1 MAKTRKPASNS
12 KRGAQKQTL
21 EKNKRVKREITGVL
35 LIALGLFLAASL
47 YVDAVGIV
55 GQAAS
60 RVCFGL
66 FGILT
71 YALPLIVI
79 AFGVLTIASSTGNG
93 VAGSSLILCSLGV
106 VCLLVLL
113 HANIRSATDNISLW
127 DYYMDAYQFGSALQ
141 KGGGFIGSLLAYPS
155 LVFLGLVG
163 TNIFFIAALLIL
175 FLAIT
180 KISLRATGEKVGKQ
194 LKTSASTMMERT
206 EERKHNHNHQSSSV
220 MAERIDV
227 SKQNLFTEVMET
239 ADRPRRGKRQKTG
252 IKVER
257 RPVEQEAANPQLDNL
272 SYFPSSGVLPR
283 KPEEEDDDPFD
294 ILAGVEVH
302 MAQEPS
308 HKSGMTVGEMKA
320 SQDAAHKQKHSP
332 SSQPKEEDAGEE
344 EAPILPNQNVEV
356 LEYQRPPYTLLNLP
370 KEQFSGQDNPAE
382 NAKLLIDTLQSFHI
396 SAKIINITVG
406 PVITRYELQPAQG
419 VRVNRITTLSDDI
432 ALALAA
438 PRVRIEAPIPGK
450 SAIGIEIPNRETQP
464 VLLRE
469 AVESPEFQ
477 QAKSPL
483 CFALGKDIAG
493 KVVCADL
500 DRMPHLLIAGSTG
513 SGKSVCINDIILS
526 LVYHTAPSDLR
537 MILVDPKK
545 VELKVYS
552 PLPHLLLPVVTD
564 AKKAAGALKWAV
576 REMEQRYSKMSQCNA
591 RDLNRYNAL
600 QEDPA
605 NQMPRLVI
613 IIDELA
619 DLMMVA
625 AKDVEEAICRI
636 AQLGRAAG
644 IHLIVATQ
652 RPSTDIITGLIKAN
666 IPSRIALTV
675 SSAVDSRVI
684 MDCSGAEK
692 LLGRGD
698 MLFHANGASKPLRA
712 QAAFVS
718 DEEVERVMDF
728 FTDHATAPSPQYSDL
743 SLEDMETELE
753 NGGPAQGNGK
763 QEDDLLP
770 DAVRVV
776 MESGQ
781 ASISMIQRRLRVG
794 YARAA
799 RLVDIMEQKK
809 IVSGFDG
816 SKPRR
821 LLITQAEYAQMFGG
835 QDQGIQEDEE

>member
-1 MAKTRKPASNS
+1 MATKGRQTKAEKAARKAE
-12 KRGAQKQTL
+12 L
-21 EKNKRVKREITGVL
+21 ERKNCVKREVTGVL
-35 LIALGLFLAASL
+35 LIALGLFFAASL

-55 GQAAS
+55 GRVVS

-66 FGILT
+66 FGVLS
-71 YALPLIVI
+71 YVLPLILV
-79 AFGVLTIASSTGNG
+79 ALGVLSIAASSGKGAAFSTF
-93 VAGSSLILCSLGV
+93 VLSLLALLCI
-106 VCLLVLL
+106 LVLL
-113 HANIRSATDNISLW
+113 HANARSAVESVNIW
-127 DYYMDAYQFGSALQ
+127 DYYVDAYQFGSNLQ
-141 KGGGFIGSLLAYPS
+141 KGGGVFGALLAYPS
-155 LVFLGLVG
+155 LIFLGIAGTNIIFIALLVILLLVG
-163 TNIFFIAALLIL
+163 TQ
-175 FLAIT
+175 
-180 KISLRATGEKVGKQ
+180 ISLRSAGIKMGRQIKSGATVVAEK
-194 LKTSASTMMERT
+194 
-206 EERKHNHNHQSSSV
+206 
-220 MAERIDV
+220 IDV
-227 SKQNLFTEVMET
+227 GRKTLFNEILDAPVESSPPKS
-239 ADRPRRGKRQKTG
+239 RPGYTG

-257 RPVEQEAANPQLDNL
+257 RPLYEEETGNPALDKL
-272 SYFPSSGVLPR
+272 SYFPSAGELPLR
-283 KPEEEDDDPFD
+283 DDADDDPFD
-294 ILAGVEVH
+294 ILEGVEAYASDDDAPVSRISERKSRAKTVH
-302 MAQEPS
+302 QLKEEKGEGPADEPAQEADELP
-308 HKSGMTVGEMKA
+308 KA
-320 SQDAAHKQKHSP
+320 
-332 SSQPKEEDAGEE
+332 
-344 EAPILPNQNVEV
+344 APGILD
-356 LEYQRPPYTLLNLP
+356 YQRPPYTLLNVP
-370 KEQFSGQDNPAE
+370 QRTYAAEESPAE
-382 NAKLLIDTLQSFHI
+382 KGRMLLDTLQSFNI
-396 SAKIINITVG
+396 SARVVNITVG
-406 PVITRYELQPAQG
+406 PVITRFELQPAQG
-419 VRVNRITTLSDDI
+419 VRVSRITILSDDI

-450 SAIGIEIPNRETQP
+450 AAIGIEIPNKNIQS

-469 AVESPEFQ
+469 VIESAEFIA
-477 QAKSPL
+477 AKSPL
-483 CFALGKDIAG
+483 AFALGKDIAG
-493 KVVCADL
+493 KVVTADL
-500 DRMPHLLIAGSTG
+500 DRMPHLLIAGTTG

-526 LVYHTAPSDLR
+526 MIYHTAPSDLR

-576 REMEQRYSKMSQCNA
+576 MEMDQRYQKMSLLNA
-591 RDLNRYNAL
+591 RDLNRYNSL
-600 QEDPA
+600 QEDEG
-605 NQMPRLVI
+605 NRLPRLVI

-684 MDCSGAEK
+684 MDVNGAEK

-698 MLFHANGASKPLRA
+698 MLFHASGASKPIRA

-728 FTDHATAPSPQYSDL
+728 FAVHNTAPLEQYSEVTLD
-743 SLEDMETELE
+743 SIETAGES
-753 NGGPAQGNGK
+753 GPAQGNGK

-770 DAVRVV
+770 DAVRIVLD
-776 MESGQ
+776 SGQ

-799 RLVDIMEQKK
+799 RLIDIMEQKK

-821 LLITQAEYAQMFGG
+821 LLITAADYSEMFGSKARIEG
-835 QDQGIQEDEE
+835 GEME

>member
-1 MAKTRKPASNS
+1 MAKNQKSASGS
-12 KRGAQKQTL
+12 QRGAQKQAL

-79 AFGVLTIASSTGNG
+79 AFGILAIASSTGNG
-93 VAGSSLILCSLGV
+93 VAGSSLVLCSLGV

-113 HANIRSATDNISLW
+113 HANVRSATNNIGLW

-141 KGGGFIGSLLAYPS
+141 KGGGLIGSLLAYPA

-175 FLAIT
+175 FLVVT

-194 LKTSASTMMERT
+194 LKTSASNMAERA
-206 EERKHNHNHQSSSV
+206 EERKHSQQSPSV
-220 MAERIDV
+220 LAEKIDV

-239 ADRPRRGKRQKTG
+239 GGRPRRGGRKTG

-257 RPVEQEAANPQLDNL
+257 RPVEQDAGNPQLDDL
-272 SYFPSSGVLPR
+272 TYFPASGTLPR
-283 KPEEEDDDPFD
+283 KPEEDDDPFD

-302 MAQEPS
+302 TAQAPR
-308 HKSGMTVGEMKA
+308 HKSGMTVGELKA
-320 SQDAAHKQKHSP
+320 AQDASRKEKQAPP
-332 SSQPKEEDAGEE
+332 SQSQEDEDGEDA
-344 EAPILPNQNVEV
+344 PVLPNQDVEV

-370 KEQFSGQDNPAE
+370 KEQFDGLDNPAE

-526 LVYHTAPSDLR
+526 LIYHTAPCDLR

-591 RDLNRYNAL
+591 RDLNRYNSL

-605 NQMPRLVI
+605 HRMPRLVI

-728 FTDHATAPSPQYSDL
+728 FTEHATAPSTLYTDL

-821 LLITQAEYAQMFGG
+821 LLISQAEYAEMFGN
-835 QDQGIQEDEE
+835 QAQGIQEDEE

>member
-1 MAKTRKPASNS
+1 MAKNRKAASKS
-12 KRGAQKQTL
+12 QREAQKQAL
-21 EKNKRVKREITGVL
+21 EKNKRVKREISGVL
-35 LIALGLFLAASL
+35 LIAFGLFLAASL

-79 AFGVLTIASSTGNG
+79 AFGILAIASSTGNG
-93 VAGSSLILCSLGV
+93 VAGSSLVLCSLGV

-113 HANIRSATDNISLW
+113 HANIRSATDNIGVW

-141 KGGGFIGSLLAYPS
+141 KGGGLIGSLLAYPA

-180 KISLRATGEKVGKQ
+180 KISLRTTGEKVGKQ
-194 LKTSASTMMERT
+194 LKTSATAMVERT
-206 EERKHNHNHQSSSV
+206 DERKHSHPSPSV
-220 MAERIDV
+220 MAEKIDV

-239 ADRPRRGKRQKTG
+239 PDRPRRGRRQKTG

-257 RPVEQEAANPQLDNL
+257 RPQEQDTANLPLDDL
-272 SYFPSSGVLPR
+272 TYFPSSGTLPR
-283 KPEEEDDDPFD
+283 KMETEDDDPFD

-302 MAQEPS
+302 TPQDHS

-320 SQDAAHKQKHSP
+320 AQDAAHKQKHPTSNRQ
-332 SSQPKEEDAGEE
+332 QPVEEEGE
-344 EAPILPNQNVEV
+344 EAPILPNQDVEV

-370 KEQFSGQDNPAE
+370 KEQFNGQENPAE
-382 NAKLLIDTLQSFHI
+382 KAKLLIDTLQSFHI

-526 LVYHTAPSDLR
+526 LIYHTAPCDLR

-576 REMEQRYSKMSQCNA
+576 REMEQRYSKMAQCNA

-600 QEDPA
+600 QAEPA
-605 NQMPRLVI
+605 NRMPRLVI

-728 FTDHATAPSPQYSDL
+728 FTAHATAPSSQYTEL

-821 LLITQAEYAQMFGG
+821 LLISQAEYAQMFGG
-835 QDQGIQEDEE
+835 ADQAIQEDEE